1 MSYIPDCRRDE
12 FYNQKF
18 LSGDNKEFIRG
29 FDWCVEEAVDNFF
42 SDNYDYDDGTEIA
55 HFLNQKV
62 PECLREKYVMEYT
75 FGNRPDEER
84 TVETYSDLIRAEL
97 LAWIESE
104 RNTMITGMI
113 NDMSDEEYAANG
125 GALS

>member
-12 FYNQKF
+12 FYNQRF
-18 LSGDNKEFIRG
+18 LSGDNKAFIDG
-29 FDWCVEEAVDNFF
+29 FDWCAENAVDNFF
-42 SDNYDYDDGTEIA
+42 SNNYDYDDGTEIA

-62 PECLREKYVMEYT
+62 PECLREKYMMEYT
-75 FGNRPDEER
+75 FGNHPDEER

-113 NDMSDEEYAANG
+113 DDMSDEEYAANG
-125 GALS
+125 GKIE

>member
-12 FYNQKF
+12 FYNQRF
-18 LSGDNKEFIRG
+18 LSGDNKAFIDG
-29 FDWCVEEAVDNFF
+29 FDWCAENAVDNFF
-42 SDNYDYDDGTEIA
+42 SNNYDYDDGTEIA

-84 TVETYSDLIRAEL
+84 TVENYSDLIRAEL

-113 NDMSDEEYAANG
+113 DDMSDEEYAANG

>member
-12 FYNQKF
+12 YYNQKF
-18 LSGDNKEFIRG
+18 LSGDNKAFIDG
-29 FDWCVEEAVDNFF
+29 FDWCAENAVDNFF
-42 SDNYDYDDGTEIA
+42 SNNYDYDDGTEIA

-84 TVETYSDLIRAEL
+84 TVENYSDLIRAEL

-113 NDMSDEEYAANG
+113 DDMSDEEYAANG